1 MRLLVPPESCPII
14 EAHGRRIRAVEL
26 RGPAVPFLERRAP
39 LHDMTADEAPAKF
52 PKEAGI
58 ARYGE
63 PEQIA
68 ELTAFLV
75 SPGARRMTGST
86 LRMDGGEVKSI

>member
-1 MRLLVPPESCPII
+1 M
-14 EAHGRRIRAVEL
+14 A
-26 RGPAVPFLERRAP
+26 
-39 LHDMTADEAPAKF
+39 ADEATAKF